1 MFVISAEVPSS
12 SSVIML
18 SNSDSRQ
25 WVTMVLPPGPGHCCP
40 MLNKHQRLT
49 TCCPQWQYV
58 QYIFGDCQCQFIK
71 VWSHVIDIS
80 VSFHLFVSTFNFQS
94 HLYED
99 IYEVFYVEA
108 LV

>member
-49 TCCPQWQYV
+49 TCCLQWQYV
-58 QYIFGDCQCQFIK
+58 QSTYLGTVVSLSKFGHILSTFI
-71 VWSHVIDIS
+71 VY
-80 VSFHLFVSTFNFQS
+80 FQLFVTFN
-94 HLYED
+94 
-99 IYEVFYVEA
+99 
-108 LV
+108 